1 MRCSTALM
9 AALLLLLVSLA
20 AADIPIP
27 AADIH
32 MPYRDKS
39 EEEMRLIF
47 VEWKANMGKTYS
59 SAGEEER
66 RYATFKD
73 SLRRIDQHNAAG
85 IHSYRLGLNNF
96 SDLTQEE
103 FSATPCLVIQSVHDK
118 DKAAWRLITYMLF
131 VCGFL
136 IVYFIWT
143 NWLACGWGRL
153 FVLQRKSLLN

>member
-1 MRCSTALM
+1 MRGSTALM

-27 AADIH
+27 H
-32 MPYRDKS
+32 REKS

-47 VEWKANMGKTYS
+47 VEWKAKMGKTYS

-118 DKAAWRLITYMLF
+118 DKAAWRLIIYMLF